1 MENFT
6 YTKFRSG
13 LHYFVTLRALHL
25 AVIGHR
31 VKRCLEHFWITLPY
45 HDRLDAKNR
54 IFTQFC
60 QISYLKDL
68 GEVLFHVLVQVAP
81 LRESL

>member
-1 MENFT
+1 MKEYEMENFT

-25 AVIGHR
+25 AVIRHR

-45 HDRLDAKNR
+45 VDRLDA
-54 IFTQFC
+54 
-60 QISYLKDL
+60 
-68 GEVLFHVLVQVAP
+68 
-81 LRESL
+81 